1 MWNDTQVKSEMFG
14 RNELKSQKYLVLE
27 IWYRNK
33 VPSLNEKTKI
43 IDLNLATFKELFG
56 EKIMAATLII
66 WIQKIPELV
75 AQNNQIC
82 FGISVDHEL

>member
-1 MWNDTQVKSEMFG
+1 MCEMFG

-66 WIQKIPELV
+66 WIKKIPELV

-82 FGISVDHEL
+82 FGISIDHEL